1 MNKVGCARS
10 ADSCNLAPLAHS
22 NVRSV
27 QQLNEYELQRLAS
40 SSDGSKALAGHGFWH
55 DEYRDSAVIFVGGLD
70 PLLTEGDVIAIFSQ
84 YGEILDINLP
94 RFSGAP
100 APGTASQVDNPA
112 AHERAVREA
121 QQKKGKRRG
130 FGFLLYQDQRS
141 TILAVDNLNASV
153 VLGKTMRVDHVKDYK
168 QLSRD
173 EDTGKMKESDEHRTN
188 ARPEMVDPSA
198 AKKRSGS
205 ADDEPLPEIDL
216 EDPMASYIASQKRR
230 SRNGDRRGDDGSN
243 DDDDAEHGRRRYKT
257 SEVVKEAQ
265 REAKKQRKEERAR
278 IREQREQRRR
288 DRPDDRI
295 EHSTSARAS
304 ERRSR
309 SRSRSFDD
317 NRRRYRDR
325 ELDPDRRSRHRVDDR
340 DRYRDKHADEE
351 WHRRR

>member
-1 MNKVGCARS
+1 MLTRS
-10 ADSCNLAPLAHS
+10 IFAPLAHS

-40 SSDGSKALAGHGFWH
+40 SSDGSKALAGQGSWH

-100 APGTASQVDNPA
+100 APGTASQIDNPA

-188 ARPEMVDPSA
+188 ARPEMVDPSSASA

-205 ADDEPLPEIDL
+205 SDDEPLPEIDL

-230 SRNGDRRGDDGSN
+230 SRNGDGRGDDGS
-243 DDDDAEHGRRRYKT
+243 DEDDDAEHGRRRYKT

-295 EHSTSARAS
+295 EHSTSTRALQ
-304 ERRSR
+304 RRSR
-309 SRSRSFDD
+309 SRSRSPDD

-325 ELDPDRRSRHRVDDR
+325 ELDPDRRSGHRVDKR
-340 DRYRDKHADEE
+340 DRYRDRHADEE